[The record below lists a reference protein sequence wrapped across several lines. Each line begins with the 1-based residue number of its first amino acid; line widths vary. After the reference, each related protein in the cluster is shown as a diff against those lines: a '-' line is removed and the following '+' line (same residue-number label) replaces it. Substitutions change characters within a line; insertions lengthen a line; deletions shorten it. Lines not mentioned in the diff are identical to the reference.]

1 MTGNRA
7 AVFFMRAANGAG
19 MGSNMTPG
27 RRKLVFPLFVV
38 AGIAYIGGGI
48 IKFAL
53 HQEFALVFALCG
65 VAFIV
70 FGWLFARP
78 R

>member
-27 RRKLVFPLFVV
+27 RRKLVFPLF
-38 AGIAYIGGGI
+38 GGI